1 MGCFLGEVSLCG
13 IFFSFFSCLGGFLEK
28 LLRKLVQFLFIA
40 KFWFLLFSPR
50 FLKCL

>member
-1 MGCFLGEVSLCG
+1 MGSFLVFLVVFGV
-13 IFFSFFSCLGGFLEK
+13 FLEK